1 MKRESIFMLLGG
13 IIGAVISNRI
23 TYKKQIKERLEL
35 EELSEKHKAL
45 FLMMN
50 QWIKVKQEGKNLY
63 AYFIENGYNRIAVY
77 GLSFAGETLLND
89 LRGTPVQVAYGIDN
103 NAEGIYLDLDIVTL
117 DASLDEVDAV
127 VVTAVYYFEEI
138 RDVLSK
144 KIHCRIISLE
154 DILYEL

>member
-63 AYFIENGYNRIAVY
+63 TYFIENGYNRIAVY

-138 RDVLSK
+138 RDLLSK